1 MEHFIVFNNTK
12 RAKNYVKREQ
22 HKYNYL
28 HDEGCGCC
36 YSSSYMDIDG
46 SLVVVEYSHTYH
58 DNSYELSRL
67 VIGRIKSH

>member
-1 MEHFIVFNNTK
+1 MKHFIVFNNTK

-22 HKYNYL
+22 HKYNSL
-28 HDEGCGCC
+28 DDEGCGCC

-46 SLVVVEYSHTYH
+46 SLVVIEYCYTYQ
-58 DNSYELSRL
+58 DTPEKSRC